1 MIKRVDDTIGEV
13 ICALMEYMTE
23 SREYEK
29 EMTKRD
35 FLAEYED
42 LVTRAVE
49 HGQKRDKK
57 T

>member
-1 MIKRVDDTIGEV
+1 MIEKVDDTTGEV

-23 SREYEK
+23 LREYEK

-42 LVTRAVE
+42 LVTRAAE
-49 HGQKRDKK
+49 HGKKRDKK
-57 T
+57 A